1 MAACLLARDHSAP
14 SPPPAYSRRADRG
27 VTGRDG
33 EGGPICGR
41 KPGRI
46 DDCPGPRA
54 RATFCAG
61 LIADSRVGSSAR
73 EPGRKDQPGP
83 APTSEQRATLP
94 ESEMAI
100 LHLPGL
106 RICRSTALSAKLA
119 PRPSASHVAGR
130 SSGSGFGFFS
140 GRRNR
145 PCKKEEKKI
154 QRTHGRT
161 ARRHQQGFKER
172 NRQCERFIFFFG
184 CQKKNQSRPEGGG
197 STPGSTRT

>member
-1 MAACLLARDHSAP
+1 MALHECPRTHAFCCTHHTVTSGPLRTGDRRRPPAGRRMAACLLARDHSAP

-130 SSGSGFGFFS
+130 SSGSGFGEETGCVKRRKIKRTNGGMG
-140 GRRNR
+140 GRHAA
-145 PCKKEEKKI
+145 
-154 QRTHGRT
+154 TT
-161 ARRHQQGFKER
+161 QGF
-172 NRQCERFIFFFG
+172 
-184 CQKKNQSRPEGGG
+184 
-197 STPGSTRT
+197 